1 MTLDLEGSHREALGT
16 FDGRAAL
23 VTGASGGIGRATAR
37 ALAAAGAQV
46 IVADMAVE
54 AGEDTA
60 RTIRAEG
67 GTAQFIAC
75 DVSEPEQ
82 VSALLEQTMA
92 AFGHLDVL
100 INNAGISG
108 GAQRLHEMEIDAWDR
123 VMAVNLRGPF
133 LCAKYA
139 LPHLMKRGGV
149 MVNIASTYGLIG
161 APQAP
166 AYCASKGG
174 VINLTRQLAVDYG
187 PSGVRVNAVCP
198 GYIDTDMG
206 GQRGRLDPQQAVAAL
221 ERRESNAA
229 RQPLGRQAHV
239 DEVARVVVF
248 LASEA
253 SSFMT
258 GSIVTV
264 DGGCTSTFNYNQ

>member
-1 MTLDLEGSHREALGT
+1 MTLDPADGRSTTLGN
-16 FDGRAAL
+16 FDGRVAL
-23 VTGASGGIGRATAR
+23 VTGAGGGIGRATAR
-37 ALAAAGAQV
+37 ALAEAGAV
-46 IVADMAVE
+46 VVVADLDE

-60 RTIRAEG
+60 HTIRTEG
-67 GTAQFIAC
+67 GTALFIGC
-75 DVSEPEQ
+75 DVSVPEQ
-82 VSALLEQTMA
+82 VSALLERTVA
-92 AFGHLDVL
+92 SFGRLDVL

-108 GAQRLHEMEIDAWDR
+108 GAQRLHELEVDAWDR

-139 LPHLMKRGGV
+139 LPHLMERRGS
-149 MVNIASTYGLIG
+149 MVNVASTYGLIG

-174 VINLTRQLAVDYG
+174 LVNLTRQLAVDYG

-198 GYIDTDMG
+198 GYVDTDMG
-206 GQRGRLDPQQAVAAL
+206 GQRARLGPEQAAAAL
-221 ERRESNAA
+221 QRRESNAA

-239 DEVARVVVF
+239 DEVARVAVF
-248 LASEA
+248 LASDA

>member
-1 MTLDLEGSHREALGT
+1 MTHNPEGRRTTAPGDFE
-16 FDGRAAL
+16 GRVAL
-23 VTGASGGIGRATAR
+23 VTGASSGIGRATAR

-46 IVADMAVE
+46 VIADLNDA
-54 AGEDTA
+54 AGEEVA
-60 RTIRAEG
+60 RALDDEG
-67 GTAQFIAC
+67 GSAQFIAC
-75 DVSEPEQ
+75 DVSDPAQ
-82 VSALLEQTMA
+82 VRALLEQTVA
-92 AFGHLDVL
+92 TCGQLDIL

-108 GAQRLHEMEIDAWDR
+108 GAQRLHELDIDDWDR

-139 LPHLMKRGGV
+139 LPHLIRRSGA
-149 MVNIASTYGLIG
+149 MVNVASTYGLVG

-174 VINLTRQLAVDYG
+174 VVNLTRQLAVDYG

-198 GYIDTDMG
+198 GYVDTDMG
-206 GQRGRLDPQQAVAAL
+206 GQRGRLGPQQAAAAL
-221 ERRESNAA
+221 ERREGNAA
-229 RQPLGRQAHV
+229 RQPLGRQAHA

-248 LASEA
+248 LASGA

-264 DGGCTSTFNYNQ
+264 DGGCTSTFNYNL

>member
-1 MTLDLEGSHREALGT
+1 M
-16 FDGRAAL
+16 DGRVAL
-23 VTGASGGIGRATAR
+23 VTGASGGIGRATAH

-46 IVADMAVE
+46 VVADIEVG
-54 AGEDTA
+54 AGEDA
-60 RTIRAEG
+60 ASAIRAEG
-67 GTAQFIAC
+67 GTARFIAC

-82 VSALLEQTMA
+82 VRALLAQTVA
-92 AFGHLDVL
+92 AFGHLDIL
-100 INNAGISG
+100 INNAGVSG
-108 GAQRLHEMEIDAWDR
+108 GAQRLHEMEVEAWDR
-123 VMAVNLRGPF
+123 VIAVNLRGPF
-133 LCAKYA
+133 LCARYA
-139 LPHLMKRGGV
+139 LPHLMDRRGV
-149 MVNIASTYGLIG
+149 MVNVASTYGLIG

-174 VINLTRQLAVDYG
+174 VVNLTRQLAVDYG

-198 GYIDTDMG
+198 GYVDTDMG
-206 GQRGRLDPQQAVAAL
+206 GQRGRLPPQQAAAAL
-221 ERRESNAA
+221 ARREGNAA

-248 LASEA
+248 LASDA

-264 DGGCTSTFNYNQ
+264 DGGCTSTFNYAQ

>member
-1 MTLDLEGSHREALGT
+1 MLGQLN
-16 FDGRAAL
+16 GRVAL

-46 IVADMAVE
+46 VIADVEVA
-54 AGEDTA
+54 AGEETA
-60 RTIRAEG
+60 LALRDEG
-67 GTAQFIAC
+67 ATAQFIAC
-75 DVSEPEQ
+75 DVSDPEE
-82 VSALLEQTMA
+82 VRALLEQTVA
-92 AFGHLDVL
+92 TLGHLDVL
-100 INNAGISG
+100 VNNAGIAGS
-108 GAQRLHEMEIDAWDR
+108 AKRLHELEVDDWDR
-123 VMAVNLRGPF
+123 VLAVNLRGLF

-139 LPHLMKRGGV
+139 LPHLMNRRGV

-174 VINLTRQLAVDYG
+174 VVNLTRQLAVDYG

-198 GYIDTDMG
+198 GYVDTDMG
-206 GQRGRLDPQQAVAAL
+206 GQRSRMVPPQAAAAL
-221 ERRESNAA
+221 ERREGNAA

-239 DEVARVVVF
+239 DEVARVVAF
-248 LASEA
+248 LASES